1 MLGTTVS
8 PHKFLE
14 LPGWERIWLA
24 AASVAICLVV
34 LAMGIAAIV
43 ARNNVG
49 DMQSALF
56 YALIGTVAL
65 VGALAEWA
73 RRGGGPLPP
82 LARRLPQQL
91 DGTFRRRPAVASLS
105 LGLFVVALIQ
115 VARLSCF
122 MADPAL
128 TWGSAY
134 PPVEFGVSHMCISAY
149 VLAGDLSRRND
160 PNVYAIE
167 HYPAFKSGAS
177 TDTSVHRSAVL
188 NLDVHL
194 RDAFEYPPPF
204 LLLPRAALALSNNFL
219 DIRTGWFMLQLPL
232 FCALALALA
241 RFVGGPRGVVAGLL
255 SPGLL
260 ASFPFMFNFQFGQFH
275 LIAIMLAV
283 GGMLAFSSGW
293 NRTGGALL
301 GAAIV
306 TKLFPGLLL
315 VYLAFQRRGRPIF
328 WTVVFAVVYV
338 AAGLLTL
345 GPAPYNAFIN
355 YQLPRLLSGEAFSF
369 NLVDDLTL
377 ATNASLWSIPFKL
390 RRLGVAG
397 MSAQLSIGLTW
408 LYTGALL
415 WVTYTVA
422 RRNREPVLEPLIWL
436 GLLTLGSLRS
446 PDAPIVYV
454 GTAALW
460 ALSLLAVET
469 QGRARRVIV
478 FVLVWIF
485 AGVVPPAPTP
495 EATIILW
502 MIVQFV
508 LLALGFYVTLR
519 HYHSVGSA
527 SHGAPRACVCQSR
540 RRVQDEGMP
549 RETCSFGREEIC

>member
-8 PHKFLE
+8 HHKSLE
-14 LPGWERIWLA
+14 HPAWERIWLA

-34 LAMGIAAIV
+34 LAMGTAAIV
-43 ARNNVG
+43 ARNNAG

-65 VGALAEWA
+65 VGALAVWG

-91 DGTFRRRPAVASLS
+91 DGAFRRRPAVASLS

-122 MADPAL
+122 MADPSL

-149 VLAGDLSRRND
+149 VLAGDLSRSND
-160 PNVYAIE
+160 PNVYDE
-167 HYPAFKSGAS
+167 RHYPAFRTGSVA
-177 TDTSVHRSAVL
+177 DTTVRRSAVE
-188 NLDVHL
+188 NLDPYL

-204 LLLPRAALALSNNFL
+204 LLLPRAALALSNDFL
-219 DIRTGWFMLQLPL
+219 DIRTGWFMLQLPIFL
-232 FCALALALA
+232 ALALALA
-241 RFVGGPRGVVAGLL
+241 HFVGGARGMVAGLL
-255 SPGLL
+255 IPGLL

-275 LIAIMLAV
+275 LAAIMLAV

-306 TKLFPGLLL
+306 TKIFPGLLL
-315 VYLAFQRRGRPIF
+315 VYLAFQRRGRPIV
-328 WTVVFAVVYV
+328 WTLIFAVVYIV
-338 AAGLLTL
+338 AGLLIL

-397 MSAQLSIGLTW
+397 MSAQISIGLTW
-408 LYTGALL
+408 LYTAALL
-415 WVTYTVA
+415 WVIYTVA
-422 RRNREPVLEPLIWL
+422 RRNRESVLEPLIWL

-460 ALSLLAVET
+460 ALTFLAVET
-469 QGRARRVIV
+469 QGRPGRV
-478 FVLVWIF
+478 VLLVMVWLF

-519 HYHSVGSA
+519 HYNGVPVS
-527 SHGAPRACVCQSR
+527 APRPLVSYSR
-540 RRVQDEGMP
+540 
-549 RETCSFGREEIC
+549 S